1 MIKEAKQLNAVATK
15 TASQWIDRANRDSV
29 NRRNIKRA
37 QLFALELMEYMEVK
51 GIKQV
56 ELADRMDV
64 SPQQVNKILRAKSN
78 LTFETLDKIAE
89 ALGVTISPPKI
100 IRFEYSYTQNTNT
113 LMQVVH
119 RHKQKTVEDDLK
131 TPTILRKNPIL
142 HTTME
147 NMKAYEHTAVQI

>member
-1 MIKEAKQLNAVATK
+1 MIKDAKQLNAVATK
-15 TASQWIDRANRDSV
+15 TASQWIDRANRDIA
-29 NRRNIKRA
+29 NRGNIKRA

-64 SPQQVNKILRAKSN
+64 SPQQVNKILRAKAN

-89 ALGVTISPPKI
+89 ALGVNISPPKI
-100 IRFEYSYTQNTNT
+100 VEAKYSYVQNTNT

-119 RHKQKTVEDDLK
+119 RHKQKSVEDDLK
-131 TPTILRKNPIL
+131 APVILRKNPVL

-147 NMKAYEHTAVQI
+147 SMKAYEYTAVQI

>member
-1 MIKEAKQLNAVATK
+1 MIKDTKQLNAIATK
-15 TASQWIDRANRDSV
+15 TASQWIDRANRDSA

-37 QLFALELMEYMEVK
+37 QVFALDLMEYMDSN

-89 ALGVTISPPKI
+89 ALGVTISSPKI
-100 IRFEYSYTQNTNT
+100 VKANFSYTQNTNT
-113 LMQVVH
+113 FMQVVH
-119 RHKQKTVEDDLK
+119 RHKQKSVEDDLK
-131 TPTILRKNPIL
+131 APTIVRKNPVL

-147 NMKAYEHTAVQI
+147 NMKTYEYTAVQI